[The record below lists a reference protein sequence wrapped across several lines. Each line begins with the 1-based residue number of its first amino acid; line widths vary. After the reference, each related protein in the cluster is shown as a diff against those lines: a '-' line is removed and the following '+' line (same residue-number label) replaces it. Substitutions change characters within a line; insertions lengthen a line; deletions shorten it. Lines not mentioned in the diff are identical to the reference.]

1 MFKFCDKFLHPP
13 REEDGSPSKYVSYLH
28 ALWNEAEDDDDD

>member
-1 MFKFCDKFLHPP
+1 MESYLHPP
-13 REEDGSPSKYVSYLH
+13 ENEDGSPSKFESYLH